1 MRDKWADNQAMA
13 ESSVERR
20 WVTVDRDAG
29 LPSKMAHSTDLGN
42 IENIS
47 HLGWLAEA
55 LTSWMA
61 ELQQG
66 PGGQCNDRHDPFRTG
81 SREV

>member
-1 MRDKWADNQAMA
+1 MA
-13 ESSVERR
+13 ERSVERHQ
-20 WVTVDRDAG
+20 VIVDREAG
-29 LPSKMAHSTDLGN
+29 LLSKMAHSIDLGN

-55 LTSWMA
+55 LTSWMT

-66 PGGQCNDRHDPFRTG
+66 PGGQCNDWHDPFRTG
-81 SREV
+81 SWEI